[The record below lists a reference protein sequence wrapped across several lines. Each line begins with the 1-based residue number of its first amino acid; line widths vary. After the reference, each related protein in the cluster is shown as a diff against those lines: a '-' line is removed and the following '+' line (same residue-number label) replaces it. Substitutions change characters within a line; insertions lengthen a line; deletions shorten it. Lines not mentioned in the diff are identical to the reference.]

1 MSNVDGAGSAGVV
14 VVGSGGWA
22 GVAAPVGAT
31 EARAEA
37 VAYGVAA
44 PDMFT
49 GCNQLDP
56 SACLAWCCVREGGMT
71 LLRRLSSN
79 G

>member
-1 MSNVDGAGSAGVV
+1 MSNVDGAGRVGVV
-14 VVGSGGWA
+14 AVGGGGRA

-49 GCNQLDP
+49 VCDQLGV
-56 SACLAWCCVREGGMT
+56 STCLAWCCIPRKAG
-71 LLRRLSSN
+71 
-79 G
+79 